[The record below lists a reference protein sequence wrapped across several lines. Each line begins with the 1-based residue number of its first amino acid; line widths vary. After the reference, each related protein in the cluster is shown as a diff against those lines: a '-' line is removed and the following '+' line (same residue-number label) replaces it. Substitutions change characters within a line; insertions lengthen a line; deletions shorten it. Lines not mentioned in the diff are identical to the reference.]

1 MNISSNVNE
10 VIRSVL
16 HSLFFLRKDFALTK
30 STKST
35 KTQPSKSTKSYKRTK
50 MKKCLK
56 KHLRGK
62 TSLIRLCAFLCFLWA
77 RRKEKKIE
85 KREKSPQCKCTKY
98 RCPYN

>member
-1 MNISSNVNE
+1 MRLLGQFYTLYFFYEKI
-10 VIRSVL
+10 L
-16 HSLFFLRKDFALTK
+16 HSPKAPKARRRNQAKAQKAT
-30 STKST
+30 SE
-35 KTQPSKSTKSYKRTK
+35 QK